1 MSRDPEGI
9 TIEEEERDGFT
20 SEDELVDTSGAAA
33 LGEPSA
39 EEDDDEER
47 GQPSNTKHKGD
58 TGDRYLLQPEVPL
71 TFKDQVRDNPA
82 AYQQQRT
89 DKDDLQEEV
98 PLTFKD
104 QVRHNPAAYQQQQ
117 QQQTAVVSVEGT
129 PVNDTSVIHSDTPTL
144 PVRVLETYGTDGERV
159 DDRLRINAKNT
170 VGSFQPRRRPPLQP
184 PGDNDNPE
192 GAGGDDDVDGPES
205 VLAEPLQE
213 SGTRKHLIWATALV
227 LLAVVLVVGIVV
239 SVVLVLREDG
249 GGGGETPTP
258 TTAPTTVPPT
268 AAPVNNGKLT
278 ASDGAS
284 LDFFGFAVGVSG
296 DTIAVGAYRD
306 SDNGSESGSAYIYQR
321 QPTTSDDGGSIWAET
336 AKLTASDGATG
347 DLLGISVAVDGDTV
361 VLGSIR
367 DDDNAP
373 NTGSV
378 YVFVETSSA
387 SDTPVW
393 TQQAKLTA
401 SDWFANNQLGSS
413 VSISGDTI
421 VAGSSGDDSIGQ
433 NAGSAYVFVRDGDTS
448 WTEQAKLTAS
458 DGSNFDIFG
467 DAVAIDG
474 DTVVVGAWG
483 NQVDNDNSVGSGSAY
498 IFVRNTTDGAPSWSE
513 QAKLTAP
520 AGADEFG
527 RSVAVSQDTVI
538 VGAGGNGE
546 DFMGSG
552 SVHVYMRSDQSNTT
566 WTEQATL
573 KASDGNS
580 DDRFGSSVSISGNAL
595 VVGSYH
601 SDDNGVD
608 SGSVYVF
615 VRLSSTTWTEQ
626 AKLTAFDAAS
636 NDNYGVS
643 VAIDQQTIVVGANQD
658 GDNGDSSGSA
668 YVIDLRRH
676 PFAAHI
682 TRLYPSAIS
691 KTNSVRKTRDAS
703 SS

>member
-9 TIEEEERDGFT
+9 TIQEEEGDGFT
-20 SEDELVDTSGAAA
+20 SDNELVDRGAAA

-39 EEDDDEER
+39 EEDEDEER
-47 GQPSNTKHKGD
+47 GQPPNPKDKRAHKQGD
-58 TGDRYLLQPEVPL
+58 TDDRFLHQEVPLTFKDQARSINPAAYYQQQRTDKDDFEEVPL

-82 AYQQQRT
+82 AY
-89 DKDDLQEEV
+89 
-98 PLTFKD
+98 
-104 QVRHNPAAYQQQQ
+104 QQ

-129 PVNDTSVIHSDTPTL
+129 PVNDTSVIHSNSDTPTV

-159 DDRLRINAKNT
+159 EDRLRINAKNT
-170 VGSFQPRRRPPLQP
+170 VGSFQPRHHRRPPQQP
-184 PGDNDNPE
+184 LGDNDNHE
-192 GAGGDDDVDGPES
+192 GGAGGDDVDNGPES

-213 SGTRKHLIWATALV
+213 GSTRKHLIWATALV
-227 LLAVVLVVGIVV
+227 LLAVVLVVGVVV
-239 SVVLVLREDG
+239 SVVLVLREG
-249 GGGGETPTP
+249 GGDDGGETP
-258 TTAPTTVPPT
+258 APTTTVPT

-284 LDFFGFAVGVSG
+284 LDFFGFAVGVAG
-296 DTIAVGAYRD
+296 DTIVVGAYRD
-306 SDNGSESGSAYIYQR
+306 SDNGAESGSAYIYQR
-321 QPTTSDDGGSIWAET
+321 QPTTSDGASIWTET
-336 AKLTASDGATG
+336 TKLTASDGATG

-361 VLGSIR
+361 VLGSTR

-378 YVFVETSSA
+378 YVFVQTSSA

-401 SDWFANNQLGSS
+401 SDGAAVDQLGSS

-421 VAGSSGDDSIGQ
+421 VAGSSRDDSIGQ
-433 NAGSAYVFVRDGDTS
+433 NAGSAYVFVRDGDAS

-458 DGSNFDIFG
+458 DGSQFDIFG

-483 NQVDNDNSVGSGSAY
+483 DQVNNDTSVGSGSAY
-498 IFVRNTTDGAPSWSE
+498 IFVRDTTDGTTSWSE

-552 SVHVYMRSDQSNTT
+552 SVHVYIRSDQSNST

-595 VVGSYH
+595 VVGSYR

-608 SGSVYVF
+608 SGSIYVF

-658 GDNGDSSGSA
+658 GDKGDSSGSA
-668 YVIDLRRH
+668 YVIDLNDILSRR
-676 PFAAHI
+676 
-682 TRLYPSAIS
+682 T
-691 KTNSVRKTRDAS
+691 
-703 SS
+703 